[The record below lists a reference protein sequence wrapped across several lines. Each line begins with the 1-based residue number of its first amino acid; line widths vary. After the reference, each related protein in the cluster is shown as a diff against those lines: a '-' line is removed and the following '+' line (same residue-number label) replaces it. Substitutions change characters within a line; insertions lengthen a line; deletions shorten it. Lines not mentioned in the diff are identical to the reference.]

1 MNIYNITLPL
11 TGIIYKTV
19 EADSEEEA
27 IRLAMEE
34 STLDDIE
41 EWDTHRKIVSGNI
54 FYGVLNEMEI
64 EKEDDEE

>member
-41 EWDTHRKIVSGNI
+41 EWDTHRKIVSGNV